1 MVFVMTLQDF
11 ASLATT
17 FSSVGTFVMI
27 IIFSIQTRHNT
38 RAVQA
43 STFQQVV
50 NSFASISFDIAR
62 DRSLVD
68 LYIKAG
74 REFATLNEVE
84 RVQYSFML
92 LSFLRRAENVYVQS
106 EIRTIHAPRWSGTRE
121 SIKAVMASP
130 GARTCWGE
138 IKNRHNPQ
146 FRAFIDELIA
156 EDAHTAEKGWRPDA
170 ISTRTR

>member
-1 MVFVMTLQDF
+1 V
-11 ASLATT
+11 
-17 FSSVGTFVMI
+17 
-27 IIFSIQTRHNT
+27 R
-38 RAVQA
+38 A

-50 NSFASISFDIAR
+50 NSFASISFDIAKNR
-62 DRSLVD
+62 VLAD
-68 LYIKAG
+68 LYMRAE
-74 REFATLNEVE
+74 RNFESFNEVE

-106 EIRTIHAPRWSGTRE
+106 EIHTLHEPHWSGIRE

-130 GARTCWGE
+130 GARTCWSE

-156 EDAHTAEKGWRPDA
+156 EDAGVARKH
-170 ISTRTR
+170 